1 MDYIELNGKYY
12 ALDLEKCMEFSSK
25 TPDCELQKDT
35 TKTETYGLVE
45 DSDDFRLIQRENM
58 ESTSNK
64 NPNYGSARF
73 TLLTTLLQYLMNVM
87 ADANGSPIIVK
98 DGDDMHFGQALCFNT
113 LLHEGIL
120 IEVTTDDDEE

>member
-1 MDYIELNGKYY
+1 MDYIEFNGKYY
-12 ALDLEKCMEFSSK
+12 ALDLERCMEFAST

-35 TKTETYGLVE
+35 TKTETYGLIE
-45 DSDDFRLIQRENM
+45 DSKDFKLVQRENM

-73 TLLTTLLQYLMNVM
+73 TLLTTLIQYLMTII
-87 ADANGSPIIVK
+87 ADANGNPVIVK
-98 DGDDMHFGQALCFNT
+98 DADDMHFGQMLAFNT

-120 IEVTTDDDEE
+120 IEITNDDDED